1 MKNLFRMFWKWILG
15 IIKTINLELMSED
28 LSDLKNKFFYKWQNC
43 SCGKNMSKCKMI
55 RYEY

>member
-28 LSDLKNKFFYKWQNC
+28 LSDLKYKWQNF